1 MDKLIVIGSL
11 NMDIVS
17 RIQQFAKAGETIHSS
32 HLAYFPGGK
41 GANQAVAA
49 ARFGADCVMIG
60 AVGSDSFA
68 DQLIEQLQQSGVHTE
83 HVLRMEG
90 ASGTAFIMV
99 NEAGENIIV
108 VSEGSNGKL
117 TPQAVDKHVPWG
129 QAYAVLLQNEIPWE
143 TTCHIIARAK
153 QANVPVWLNPA
164 PARPIPTE
172 LWRDIDTFI
181 MNETETALITGLPV
195 HDAESAKA
203 AAKQLIKQGAKQIIV
218 TLGEQGC
225 IYTNAD
231 GLYIP
236 LEAYNVHAMDTTA
249 AGDTFIGVYAAARLN
264 GEDIEAALTYAVA
277 ASALA
282 VTKHGAQNSIPTKQQ
297 VEAFI
302 ASS

>member
-49 ARFGADCVMIG
+49 ARFGADCFMIG

-99 NEAGENIIV
+99 NESGENIIV
-108 VSEGSNGKL
+108 VSEGSNGRL
-117 TPQAVDKHVPWG
+117 TPQAVDKHVPWE

-172 LWRDIDTFI
+172 LWGDIDTFI
-181 MNETETALITGLPV
+181 MNETETALITGMPV

-203 AAKQLIKQGAKQIIV
+203 AAEQLIKQGAKQIIV

-231 GLYIP
+231 GLYLS
-236 LEAYNVHAMDTTA
+236 LESYNVHAIDTTA

-264 GEDIEAALTYAVA
+264 GEEIESALTYAVA

-282 VTKHGAQNSIPTKQQ
+282 VTKQGAQNSIPTKQQ
-297 VEAFI
+297 VDAFI